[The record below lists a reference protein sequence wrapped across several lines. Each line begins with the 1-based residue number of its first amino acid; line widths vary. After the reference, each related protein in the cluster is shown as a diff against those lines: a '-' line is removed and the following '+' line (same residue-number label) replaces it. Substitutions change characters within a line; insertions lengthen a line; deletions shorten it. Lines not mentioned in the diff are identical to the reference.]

1 MPNWVSNTIILKSE
15 EDLKKFQ
22 ELLVDENGEVD
33 FEKLIPM
40 PKDLDITAGSYE
52 WKVDKYGFYKEK
64 EALQNEILKPLL
76 DDIYNENMTQER
88 FVNTAI
94 NFSDVVKAIQKVHN
108 KDNMQ
113 NEDLENVLRGYY
125 NLRKYGFVNWYDFHN
140 IKWGTK
146 WNASET
152 CNNDLVFFFQTAWS
166 TPMGIWQ
173 ELSKH
178 LDFKVAFADEDI
190 GCNFGIIEVE
200 NGEATIDFFEDLD
213 KEEQYYISSAL
224 SGLDEYC
231 YEEMCQDVDVEPLSE
246 EKRQQLNELIKDF
259 I

>member
-15 EDLKKFQ
+15 EDLKFFK

-52 WKVDKYGFYKEK
+52 WKVDTYGLGFNKEK
-64 EALQNEILKPLL
+64 EVMQNKLIKPLL
-76 DDIYNENMTQER
+76 DNIYKEDMTQDR

-94 NFSDVVKAIQKVHN
+94 NFSDVVNNIKEVHN
-108 KDNMQ
+108 AQKTEDIDNI
-113 NEDLENVLRGYY
+113 LRGYY
-125 NLRKYGFVNWYDFHN
+125 NLRKYGVINWYDFHN
-140 IKWGTK
+140 AEWGTK

-173 ELSKH
+173 ELSNY

-190 GCNFGIIEVE
+190 GCNFGVIEVE

-213 KEEQYYISSAL
+213 KEEKYYISSAL
-224 SGLDEYC
+224 SGLDEHC